1 MYSNVTRSCIA
12 YFCTVLTIALLTG
25 CSSLP
30 EIKSYSPQVKTEQ
43 EKIQNYEIGVP
54 RKVYVGG
61 NIIEKGDLEYT
72 VSAEGKYRALLS
84 RTFGPFSIAEGKLY
98 EAMYVDQED
107 GSLYIKIDTTFGAGG
122 VKVNKNGE
130 LQDSHVFYH
139 NIGGW
144 QGHPTNT
151 VGTVGERIFERV
163 ATSRIYS
170 PESFKVEIIY
180 LGLSGADL
188 KASYREYKNDIARP
202 AFYQDLSYNLKD
214 SSIIRYKNFRINILR
229 ATNEELE
236 CVVLED

>member
-1 MYSNVTRSCIA
+1 MNIKHYACDKKAMAT
-12 YFCTVLTIALLTG
+12 LLTVVFMVG

-43 EKIQNYEIGVP
+43 EKIQNYEIGEP
-54 RKVYVGG
+54 RKVYVGD
-61 NIIEKGDLEYT
+61 NIIEKGNLEYS

-84 RTFGPFSIAEGKLY
+84 RTFGPFSITEGKLY
-98 EAMYVDQED
+98 EAMYVDQKD
-107 GSLYIKIDTTFGAGG
+107 GSLYVKTDSTFVPGG
-122 VKVNKNGE
+122 LKVNENGE

-139 NIGGW
+139 NFGGW

-151 VGTVGERIFERV
+151 VGTVGEQIFERV

-180 LGLSGADL
+180 LGLSGTDL

-214 SSIIRYKNFRINILR
+214 NSIIRYKNFRINILR